1 MCRNLSSVNEKTRQ
15 QMRELPG
22 LVDSLVNYI
31 KSSLDDKSEDK
42 VGDGRDEEEDEG
54 AQPMLLSNSDSICLS
69 LGGGKCSLHPE
80 EPLLPTLP

>member
-1 MCRNLSSVNEKTRQ
+1 MAELFLISVSATRNLSSVNEKTRQ

-42 VGDGRDEEEDEG
+42 VRHGEMKM
-54 AQPMLLSNSDSICLS
+54 A
-69 LGGGKCSLHPE
+69 
-80 EPLLPTLP
+80 

>member
-22 LVDSLVNYI
+22 LVDSLVDYI

-42 VGDGRDEEEDEG
+42 VRHGGDDKRMKEH
-54 AQPMLLSNSDSICLS
+54 SS
-69 LGGGKCSLHPE
+69 
-80 EPLLPTLP
+80 PTLTLSACL

>member
-22 LVDSLVNYI
+22 LVDSLVDYI

-42 VGDGRDEEEDEG
+42 VRH
-54 AQPMLLSNSDSICLS
+54 
-69 LGGGKCSLHPE
+69 GGG
-80 EPLLPTLP
+80 

>member
-42 VGDGRDEEEDEG
+42 VRDGRDEEEDEG
-54 AQPMLLSNSDSICLS
+54 S
-69 LGGGKCSLHPE
+69 
-80 EPLLPTLP
+80 PTLTLSACL